1 MEIKKVWAMYFSPT
15 GGTEKAVRTVA
26 ADLAEHLGVPM
37 EIYDFTLPD
46 VRKQTAVFTET
57 DLVCFGTPVIAGRVP
72 NVLLP
77 YLKTV
82 VGGGA
87 YGIPMVSFGNRNFD
101 DALIELRNLMEDDGF
116 RTVAGAAFVSEHS
129 FSRKLSAGRPDE
141 EDYAVMHTFAQK
153 VAEKLQSGWEYDGPA
168 YVKGEEPIR
177 PYFTPRDRYGNA
189 IDIRKV

>member
-101 DALIELRNLMEDDGF
+101 DALIELLLAFRWWDLPPEELAVTIPLLCDSDLERVRVQLRRRLD
-116 RTVAGAAFVSEHS
+116 RTV
-129 FSRKLSAGRPDE
+129 
-141 EDYAVMHTFAQK
+141 
-153 VAEKLQSGWEYDGPA
+153 
-168 YVKGEEPIR
+168 
-177 PYFTPRDRYGNA
+177 
-189 IDIRKV
+189 